1 MRGSNVVVQQ
11 ARWIAGRRRS
21 LPNPHQLSSTASRS
35 LSLSARHTLPDA
47 QSVTRALDT
56 SPRDL
61 YLHRS
66 QSTLSPLRVRL
77 YSTAFSLS
85 TTNPAMA
92 SLTPPQPAPTWTH
105 TADDVLRLTKEAIE
119 RDKTALDKVAALKP
133 EECNFDSASSNHIC
147 VHTEI

>member
-1 MRGSNVVVQQ
+1 MRGSYVVVQQ

-21 LPNPHQLSSTASRS
+21 LPISRQLSSTVSRS
-35 LSLSARHTLPDA
+35 LSLSARHTPPGA
-47 QSVTRALDT
+47 PSVTSTLAT
-56 SPRDL
+56 SSRDL

-66 QSTLSPLRVRL
+66 QDALSPLRLRL

-119 RDKTALDKVAALKP
+119 KDKVALDKVAALKP
-133 EECNFDSASSNHIC
+133 EDCNFNSASNNHIS
-147 VHTEI
+147 VYVSI